1 MEKLIIISIFMKRI
15 FCAIF
20 AILMFSSF
28 SMAQK
33 RGHCGEGGCDTPI
46 PNPPHQQDPIDD
58 TSTSGGISADPNE
71 IIGPTGYDDSLR
83 WVSINDVLNY
93 TIFFENDPDFATA
106 NAQKV
111 DVRFNFAD
119 KAAMK
124 GFGLGTYGFAN
135 QSWNIEDAPAAYQNR
150 LDLRDSMH
158 IYVDLTAGID
168 VVKQQAFWLFNSI
181 DPETGYNP
189 WQVDRG
195 MLPVND
201 STHVG
206 EGFVTFR
213 LKPQED
219 LKTGDTISI
228 QASIVFDQN
237 DTIPTNRWRNT
248 IDAGNPT
255 SKVKARQDSKNEH
268 LYHLTLQAAD
278 DEGGSGLKQVL
289 LYQANNFG
297 IYEEVATCPVDTVI
311 DFTAE
316 PGHQYR
322 FYSIAEDNVSNR
334 EPLKEQP
341 DLVININAAP
351 TDIALSDT
359 IFQDDIAAGGF
370 IAELTS
376 EDIEQDGTFT
386 YALAEGDGAIHND
399 LFQITGT
406 QLQAKQQFK
415 CAEDTC
421 YQIRLSTTDEG
432 GLSFSKAFKLDLK
445 KVLIKPD
452 VDTLTVSI
460 CDGETCI
467 FQGVEYDK
475 TGTYHFSKENEYMC
489 DSLFVLNLT
498 VLPKQEKPLVTVEG
512 VCTLVSSAAKGNQWF
527 KADGT
532 PVEDATDQKFTPT
545 EDGIYYVAVSN
556 GACYSE
562 PSQLYRVQLTDKID
576 MQLDLAEGWNWVSS
590 NLSDAKYRS
599 ATGFLSPVIDNVD
612 AMDGSNNGLV
622 NGEGGL
628 SGTLTEMAPEESYK
642 LKMKNSVSGEW
653 KGIAYQ
659 PENTPLSLHKGW
671 NWIGYVPVGEKTLSD
686 ALSKLSPSD
695 NDVIKT
701 LDEFAI
707 YSGGLWKGTLT
718 SMKPGEGYMYYSEDS
733 KQLVYPVT
741 RVFAVDNSTM
751 VKQAAQEGALPWTYD
766 KHAYRDNM
774 TMIAELYVDSE
785 NDESEKALEG
795 VFSVGAFSGDECR
808 GIGTYIDGLL
818 YLTIHGTLTDK
829 ETVTFKAYENATAK
843 NLKIKEKFTFEETQ
857 KGTISEPFP
866 LHVKDGTG
874 IQGISASSFN
884 IYPNPV
890 RNTMYIEGNT
900 ESIQDVTILTTDGR
914 IVIRT
919 DKYTNA
925 GINVT
930 SLLEGVYIVAL
941 HTSDGSY
948 LYKKILKVN

>member
-1 MEKLIIISIFMKRI
+1 MTDMKKLLVFISILL
-15 FCAIF
+15 CVTTLAF
-20 AILMFSSF
+20 AQCPLP
-28 SMAQK
+28 
-33 RGHCGEGGCDTPI
+33 GGND
-46 PNPPHQQDPIDD
+46 NPPPPPPHPQNPLDG
-58 TSTSGGISADPNE
+58 TATSGGISADPNE

-135 QSWNIEDAPAAYQNR
+135 QSWSIEDAPAAYQNR

-158 IYVDLTAGID
+158 IFVDLTAGID

-278 DEGGSGLKQVL
+278 DEGGSGLKHVL

-322 FYSIAEDNVSNR
+322 FYSIAEDNVGNR

-351 TDIALSDT
+351 TDIALSDS
-359 IFQDDIAAGGF
+359 IFQDDIATGGF

-376 EDIEQDGTFT
+376 EDIEDGTFT

-399 LFQITGT
+399 MFQITGS
-406 QLQAKQQFK
+406 QLQAKECFK
-415 CAEDTC
+415 CAEDSV
-421 YQIRLSTTDEG
+421 YKIRLSTTDEG
-432 GLSFSKAFKLDLK
+432 GLSFSKAFVLNLK

-452 VDTLTVSI
+452 VDTLTVTI
-460 CDGETCI
+460 CEGETCY
-467 FQGVEYDK
+467 FHGAEYDK
-475 TGTYHFSKENEYMC
+475 TGLYTYTQSNDYMC
-489 DSLFVLNLT
+489 DSVYVLNLT
-498 VLPKQEKPLVTVEG
+498 VAKQLEPPTVTVEG
-512 VCTLVSSAAKGNQWF
+512 VATLVSSAQKGNQWF
-527 KADGT
+527 KEDGT
-532 PVEDATDQKFTPT
+532 PVEGATEQRFTPT
-545 EDGIYYVAVSN
+545 EDGIYYVAASN
-556 GACYSE
+556 GSCFSA
-562 PSQLYRVQLTDKID
+562 PSQMYRVQMSDR
-576 MQLDLAEGWNWVSS
+576 LDLTLDLEQGWNWISS
-590 NLSDAKYRS
+590 PLDGADMQDAKS
-599 ATGFLSPVIDNVD
+599 FLTPVQEQTAQLVGAEGTLN
-612 AMDGSNNGLV
+612 ADGWQ
-622 NGEGGL
+622 
-628 SGTLTEMAPEESYK
+628 GTLTTINPKSSYK
-642 LKMKNSVSGEW
+642 LKMDASVQHTW
-653 KGIAYQ
+653 QGITVK
-659 PENTPLSLHKGW
+659 PENHAIDLQQGNTWLGYLLTAEKPLTEVLAS
-671 NWIGYVPVGEKTLSD
+671 IQ
-686 ALSKLSPSD
+686 PSEG
-695 NDVIKT
+695 DVIKT
-701 LDEFAI
+701 QDAFAI
-707 YSGGLWKGTLT
+707 YLSGNWHGTLEL
-718 SMKPGEGYMYYSEDS
+718 MKPGEGYMYSTTQA
-733 KQLVYPVT
+733 KQLTYPIT
-741 RVFAVDNSTM
+741 RVFPVSNPSLMSRRAAATAPWSYDAHKYADNTTMLAKLQVDGSPAV
-751 VKQAAQEGALPWTYD
+751 EGAYTV
-766 KHAYRDNM
+766 A
-774 TMIAELYVDSE
+774 
-785 NDESEKALEG
+785 
-795 VFSVGAFSGDECR
+795 AFDGSECR
-808 GIGTYIDGLL
+808 GIGQYIDGII
-818 YLTIHGTLTDK
+818 YMTIHGTIDNA
-829 ETVTFKAYENATAK
+829 ETLSFKAYENATG
-843 NLKIKEKFTFEETQ
+843 KELNITETITMNGRHE
-857 KGTISEPFP
+857 GTISSPKI
-866 LHVKDGTG
+866 LNAKGVTG
-874 IQGISASSFN
+874 IDIITTGFTTYPRPLRDHLYVNGETSNIKVVRMLSTNGAKMIESSGYN
-884 IYPNPV
+884 
-890 RNTMYIEGNT
+890 GN
-900 ESIQDVTILTTDGR
+900 
-914 IVIRT
+914 
-919 DKYTNA
+919 
-925 GINVT
+925 GINISHLVA
-930 SLLEGVYIVAL
+930 GVYVVAII
-941 HTSDGSY
+941 TNDNKVY
-948 LYKKILKVN
+948 YEKVLKVE

>member
-1 MEKLIIISIFMKRI
+1 ML
-15 FCAIF
+15 FCLTAGY
-20 AILMFSSF
+20 
-28 SMAQK
+28 AQK
-33 RGHCGEGGCDTPI
+33 ECDGGNH
-46 PNPPHQQDPIDD
+46 NPPPPPDHPQDPLDG
-58 TSTSGGISADPNE
+58 TATSGGISADPNE

-219 LKTGDTISI
+219 LNTGDTISI

-278 DEGGSGLKQVL
+278 DEGGSGLKHVL

-297 IYEEVATCPVDTVI
+297 IYEEVATCPIDTVI

-322 FYSIAEDNVSNR
+322 FYSIAEDNVGNR

-351 TDIALSDT
+351 TDIALSDS
-359 IFQDDIAAGGF
+359 IFQDDIAVGGF

-376 EDIEQDGTFT
+376 EDIEEGTFT

-399 LFQITGT
+399 LFQIAGS
-406 QLQAKQQFK
+406 QLQAKECFK
-415 CAEDTC
+415 CAEDSV
-421 YQIRLSTTDEG
+421 YKIRLSTTDEG
-432 GLSFSKAFKLDLK
+432 GLSFSKAFELNLK

-452 VDTLTVSI
+452 VDTLTVTI
-460 CDGETCI
+460 CEGETCY
-467 FQGVEYDK
+467 FHGAEYDK
-475 TGTYHFSKENEYMC
+475 TGLYTYTQSNDYMC
-489 DSLFVLNLT
+489 DSVYVLNLT
-498 VLPKQEKPLVTVEG
+498 VAKELDAPTVTVEG
-512 VCTLVSSAAKGNQWF
+512 VATLVSSAQKGNQWF
-527 KADGT
+527 KEDGT
-532 PVEDATDQKFTPT
+532 PVEGATEQKFTPT
-545 EDGIYYVAVSN
+545 EDGIYYVAASN
-556 GACYSE
+556 GSCFST
-562 PSQLYRVQLTDKID
+562 PSQMYRVQMSDRLDLT
-576 MQLDLAEGWNWVSS
+576 LDLA
-590 NLSDAKYRS
+590 
-599 ATGFLSPVIDNVD
+599 
-612 AMDGSNNGLV
+612 
-622 NGEGGL
+622 
-628 SGTLTEMAPEESYK
+628 
-642 LKMKNSVSGEW
+642 
-653 KGIAYQ
+653 Q
-659 PENTPLSLHKGW
+659 GW
-671 NWIGYVPVGEKTLSD
+671 NWISSPLDGADMQNAQKFLTPIQEQTAQLVGAEGTLDADGWQGTLTTINPKSSYKLQMDASVSNTWQGITVKPENNAIGLGQGNTWLGYLLTAEKPLAEVLS
-686 ALSKLSPSD
+686 SMQPSEG
-695 NDVIKT
+695 DVIKT
-701 LDEFAI
+701 QDAFAI
-707 YSGGLWKGTLT
+707 YLSGNWHGTLEQ
-718 SMKPGEGYMYYSEDS
+718 MKPGEGYMYSTTQA
-733 KQLVYPVT
+733 KQLTYPVT
-741 RVFAVDNSTM
+741 RVFPVSNPSLMARRAAATAPWSYDAHKYTDNTTMLAKLQVDGSPAVDGAYT
-751 VKQAAQEGALPWTYD
+751 VAAFNG
-766 KHAYRDNM
+766 
-774 TMIAELYVDSE
+774 S
-785 NDESEKALEG
+785 
-795 VFSVGAFSGDECR
+795 ECR
-808 GIGTYIDGLL
+808 GIGQYIDGII
-818 YLTIHGTLTDK
+818 YMTIHGTIDNV
-829 ETVTFKAYENATAK
+829 ETLSFKAYDNATGNELEIA
-843 NLKIKEKFTFEETQ
+843 ETITMTGQ
-857 KGTISEPFP
+857 HEGTISSPKV
-866 LHVKDGTG
+866 LNAATTTG
-874 IQGISASSFN
+874 IELITTGFT
-884 IYPNPV
+884 IYPRPLRSHLYINGETSNIKLV
-890 RNTMYIEGNT
+890 RMLSSGGAKVIESNGYNGN
-900 ESIQDVTILTTDGR
+900 
-914 IVIRT
+914 
-919 DKYTNA
+919 
-925 GINVT
+925 GINI
-930 SLLEGVYIVAL
+930 SNLGAGVYVVAII
-941 HTSDGSY
+941 TNDNKVY
-948 LYKKILKVN
+948 YEKVLKVE

>member
-1 MEKLIIISIFMKRI
+1 MKKFIMFLSLLLCLFIEIS
-15 FCAIF
+15 
-20 AILMFSSF
+20 
-28 SMAQK
+28 AQPK
-33 RGHCGEGGCDTPI
+33 VCRPPKGGNNNHLP
-46 PNPPHQQDPIDD
+46 PPPHHQDPLDD

-135 QSWNIEDAPAAYQNR
+135 LSWNIEDAPAAYQNR
-150 LDLRDSMH
+150 LDLRDSMN

-181 DPETGYNP
+181 DPETGLNP

-228 QASIVFDQN
+228 VASIVFDQN

-255 SKVKARQDSKNEH
+255 SKVNGRQDSKNEH

-278 DEGGSGLKQVL
+278 DEGGSGLKRVL

-297 IYEEVATCPVDTVI
+297 IYEEVAVCPLDTVI

-322 FYSIAEDNVSNR
+322 FYSIAEDNVGNR

-341 DLVININAAP
+341 DLFININAAP
-351 TDIALSDT
+351 TDIALSDS
-359 IFQDDIAAGGF
+359 IFQDDIAVGGF

-376 EDIEQDGTFT
+376 EDIEDGTFT

-406 QLQAKQQFK
+406 QLQARQQFK

-432 GLSFSKAFKLDLK
+432 GLSYSKAFKLDLR
-445 KVLIKPD
+445 KVLVKPD
-452 VDTLTVSI
+452 NDTLNVSI
-460 CDGETCI
+460 CEGETCLFHGI
-467 FQGVEYDK
+467 EYDQ
-475 TGTYHFSKENEYMC
+475 TGVYHFTKGNDYMC
-489 DSLFVLNLT
+489 DSVYVLNLK
-498 VLPKQEKPLVTVEG
+498 VLPIQETPSVTIEG
-512 VCTLVSSAAKGNQWF
+512 THTLVSSAAKGNQWF
-527 KADGT
+527 REDGT
-532 PVEDATDQKFTPT
+532 PVDEATDQKFTPS

-556 GACYSE
+556 GSCFSE
-562 PSQLYRVQLTDKID
+562 PSKFYRVQLTD
-576 MQLDLAEGWNWVSS
+576 
-590 NLSDAKYRS
+590 
-599 ATGFLSPVIDNVD
+599 
-612 AMDGSNNGLV
+612 
-622 NGEGGL
+622 NGEL
-628 SGTLTEMAPEESYK
+628 AMN
-642 LKMKNSVSGEW
+642 LK
-653 KGIAYQ
+653 
-659 PENTPLSLHKGW
+659 KGW
-671 NWIGYVPVGEKTLSD
+671 NWISTNLASEQLKKPLNFLTPIELQADQLISFNQGLINDTELGWTGNLNTLNATDGYKLHVTEDVAHTWSGLAATPETTPVKLYKGWTWIGYVPTMDKNINE
-686 ALSKLSPSD
+686 ALSSLQATD
-695 NDVIKT
+695 GDVIKGF
-701 LDEFAI
+701 DSFAV
-707 YSGGLWKGTLT
+707 YDAGKWTGTLQA
-718 SMKPGEGYMYYSEDS
+718 MRPGEGYMYQAQQENTLTYSA
-733 KQLVYPVT
+733 T
-741 RVFAVDNSTM
+741 RVYEVGGANE
-751 VKQAAQEGALPWTYD
+751 VKRLSAESSSPWTVFAHEYP
-766 KHAYRDNM
+766 DNM
-774 TMIAELYVDSE
+774 TLIANVFAGGTLAPEGLYTI
-785 NDESEKALEG
+785 
-795 VFSVGAFSGDECR
+795 GAFVNDECR
-808 GIGTYIDGLL
+808 GIGQYVEGKLFM
-818 YLTIHGTLTDK
+818 TIHGDLAANS
-829 ETVTFKAYENATAK
+829 TVGFKAFDNATS
-843 NLKIKEKFTFEETQ
+843 EELRVAERFDFANVM
-857 KGTISEPFP
+857 KGSMAAPYS
-866 LHVKDGTG
+866 LHVDGSDSVESL
-874 IQGISASSFN
+874 QASFN

-890 RNTMYIEGNT
+890 RNKMYINGNT
-900 ESIQDVTILTTDGR
+900 DDITAITI
-914 IVIRT
+914 VS
-919 DKYTNA
+919 NA
-925 GINVT
+925 GTQVLRIKDYPVNGVDVSALADGAYVVVVT
-930 SLLEGVYIVAL
+930 
-941 HTSDGSY
+941 TSQGDAT
-948 LYKKILKVN
+948 YKIIKNK